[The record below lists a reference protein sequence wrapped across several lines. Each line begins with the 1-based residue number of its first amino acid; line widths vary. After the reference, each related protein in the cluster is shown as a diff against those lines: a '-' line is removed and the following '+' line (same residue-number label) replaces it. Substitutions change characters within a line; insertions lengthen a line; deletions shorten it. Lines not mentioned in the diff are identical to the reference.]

1 MHTFTTASGAY
12 TITCELIPAN
22 DDRSA
27 YWKID
32 VFHDGKRAND
42 ASYTITQQDAEDILG
57 CSGRNAVEEL
67 CRVAEADVVLG
78 RNQLLGPL
86 PQHASTKLLGLK
98 VFRRAQTVRE
108 NAMKEFIRRLFPS
121 SENPEDHQAQDRF
134 NARRERYASL
144 CAMEFSSDL
153 LNFDSLEEQFEAFG

>member
-1 MHTFTTASGAY
+1 MHTFTTNTGTY
-12 TITCELIPAN
+12 TITCALIPAN

-27 YWKID
+27 HWKID

-78 RNQLLGPL
+78 RNQL
-86 PQHASTKLLGLK
+86 PQPPNPQAGIAFANFKRFHGSHLARQK
-98 VFRRAQTVRE
+98 
-108 NAMKEFIRRLFPS
+108 AMEEFIRLLFPS
-121 SENPEDHQAQDRF
+121 SENPEDHQAQDHF
-134 NARRERYASL
+134 NARRERFASL
-144 CAMEFSSDL
+144 CAMEFGAGL
-153 LNFDSLEEQFEAFG
+153 LDIDSIEQQFRQLP

>member
-1 MHTFTTASGAY
+1 M
-12 TITCELIPAN
+12 IKCELIPAN

-78 RNQLLGPL
+78 RNQL
-86 PQHASTKLLGLK
+86 PQPANLQAGIALANFKRFHRSHLARQK
-98 VFRRAQTVRE
+98 
-108 NAMKEFIRRLFPS
+108 AMKEFIRLLFPS

-134 NARRERYASL
+134 NARRERYANL
-144 CAMEFSSDL
+144 CVTEF
-153 LNFDSLEEQFEAFG
+153 LNGVLDFDAIEQNFE